1 MKMNHLEP
9 KIAQLLNLPKE
20 ARIAELKKK
29 KWIGYNT
36 ANKVLAKMEDLLNH
50 PKTHRMPNLLIKSD
64 TNNGKSFLLK
74 RFIKSHPSYENH
86 DSESLVIPVV
96 SIEVP
101 SEPTPDVI
109 YSLILQ
115 AMHIPYRDSY
125 KKEVKSRKVLDA
137 FERFVVRMLII
148 DELHVLMN
156 TTKLKKAQLL
166 DTLKYIGNTTQVVIV
181 GAGTMEAHTAIV
193 SDGQLAN
200 RFEPVV
206 LPQWKLNTDYRKLL
220 ATFELIIP
228 LEQPSD
234 LQSQLIATEIF
245 SMSSGWIGEINE
257 ILTRSAIKAISS
269 GEERITL
276 DVLRSIDWLT
286 PERRRYTGISG

>member
-1 MKMNHLEP
+1 MNHLEP

>member
-137 FERFVVRMLII
+137 FERFGVRMLII

>member
-1 MKMNHLEP
+1 MNHLEP
-9 KIAQLLNLPKE
+9 KVAQMLSLPKE

-29 KWIGYNT
+29 KWIGYNA

-96 SIEVP
+96 SIEIP

-125 KKEVKSRKVLDA
+125 KKEVKSRKVFDA
-137 FERFVVRMLII
+137 FERFGVKMLII

-286 PERRRYTGISG
+286 PERRRYTGISS

>member
-1 MKMNHLEP
+1 MNHLEP

-137 FERFVVRMLII
+137 FERFGVRMLII